1 MVTGEPEVDR
11 VRGEGIAASDAS
23 VQAAAFR
30 RLADEHL
37 EAGYR
42 LACAILGNPAEAQD
56 ATHDAFVQAWRKW
69 HTLRD
74 PDRFEAWFD
83 RIVANTC
90 KNRLTS
96 SARRRTRALDNAIE
110 TAPGDPMGQALDR
123 VALTV
128 ALATLSP
135 DHRVVVAL
143 RYYRDLSVDQI
154 AARLG
159 LRPGTVRSRL
169 HYATRRLHT
178 ALAEADDREATR

>member
-1 MVTGEPEVDR
+1 M
-11 VRGEGIAASDAS
+11 RGEGIAASDES

-30 RLADEHL
+30 RLANEHL

-42 LACAILGNPAEAQD
+42 LAYAILGNPAEAQD

-74 PDRFEAWFD
+74 PDSFEAWFD

-96 SARRRTRALDNAIE
+96 SARRHTRTLENAIE
-110 TAPGDPMGQALDR
+110 TVGSGIETPRADPMGQALDR
-123 VALTV
+123 VALAV

-169 HYATRRLHT
+169 HYATRRLHA
-178 ALAEADDREATR
+178 ALVEADEREVTR